1 MATLVNTPDETE
13 EDREQM
19 KKDQEENVK
28 VAVQLAEEERVRRMS
43 VDDKAKMQEDMVRA
57 KSIADAKKAADEEQK
72 ARVQQSEQANVMA
85 EVNRQ
90 AGIEKAKAAASGAQ
104 VEQVFETI
112 MKQNSGVRWFVCKLT
127 KNKKGLSN
135 EGTGETWESFV
146 DAFVDSEVM
155 WGVFTVHGVDERR
168 SVVSVRTK
176 PVSVCW
182 VGPTVKPMKRM
193 QALQGTKIFKD
204 ILGGAVAVNVEAT
217 SKEDL
222 DMKEI
227 AVKIADCGGAHKP
240 SHYDFSSM
248 KLSLED
254 IGKNVE
260 GDKY

>member
-1 MATLVNTPDETE
+1 MSSLANTADETA

-19 KKDQEENVK
+19 QKDREENVK
-28 VAVQLAEEERVRRMS
+28 KAVALAEGERERRLS
-43 VDDKAKMQEDMVRA
+43 IDDKAKMQEDMVRA
-57 KSIADAKKAADEEQK
+57 NNVAVAKKAADEEQQ
-72 ARVQQSEQANVMA
+72 ARVQQSDQANVMA

-90 AGIEKAKAAASGAQ
+90 AAVESAKAAASGAQ

-146 DAFVDSEVM
+146 EAFQESEVM
-155 WGVFTVHGVDERR
+155 WGVFAVHGVDERR

-193 QALQGTKIFKD
+193 QALQGTRIFKD
-204 ILGGAVAVNVEAT
+204 MLGGAVAVNIEAT

-254 IGKNVE
+254 IGKSVS

>member
-1 MATLVNTPDETE
+1 MATLVNTPDETQ

-43 VDDKAKMQEDMVRA
+43 IDDKAKMQEDMVRA

-127 KNKKGLSN
+127 KNI
-135 EGTGETWESFV
+135 
-146 DAFVDSEVM
+146 
-155 WGVFTVHGVDERR
+155 
-168 SVVSVRTK
+168 SV
-176 PVSVCW
+176 
-182 VGPTVKPMKRM
+182 
-193 QALQGTKIFKD
+193 I
-204 ILGGAVAVNVEAT
+204 
-217 SKEDL
+217 
-222 DMKEI
+222 
-227 AVKIADCGGAHKP
+227 
-240 SHYDFSSM
+240 Y
-248 KLSLED
+248 LSLHFILQLEMFHH
-254 IGKNVE
+254 
-260 GDKY
+260 

>member
-1 MATLVNTPDETE
+1 MATLVNTPDETQ

-28 VAVQLAEEERVRRMS
+28 VAVQLAEEERIRRMS

-57 KSIADAKKAADEEQK
+57 KSIADAKKAADDEQK

-217 SKEDL
+217 AKEDL

-254 IGKNVE
+254 IGKSVE

>member
-1 MATLVNTPDETE
+1 MSSLANTQDETP

-19 KKDQEENVK
+19 QKDREENVK
-28 VAVQLAEEERVRRMS
+28 KAVALAEGERERRMS
-43 VDDKAKMQEDMVRA
+43 IDDKAKVQEDMVRA
-57 KSIADAKKAADEEQK
+57 NNVAAAKKAADEEQQ
-72 ARVQQSEQANVMA
+72 ARVQQTEQANVMA

-90 AGIEKAKAAASGAQ
+90 ASVESAKAAASGAQ

-135 EGTGETWESFV
+135 EGTGESWDSFV
-146 DAFVDSEVM
+146 EAFQDSEVM
-155 WGVFTVHGVDERR
+155 WGVFAVHGVDERR

-193 QALQGTKIFKD
+193 QALQGTRIFKD
-204 ILGGAVAVNVEAT
+204 MLGGAVAVNVEAT

-222 DMKEI
+222 DMKDI

-254 IGKNVE
+254 IGKSVS

>member
-1 MATLVNTPDETE
+1 MSSLANTADETP

-19 KKDQEENVK
+19 QKDREENVK
-28 VAVQLAEEERVRRMS
+28 KAVALAEGERERRMS
-43 VDDKAKMQEDMVRA
+43 IDDKAKVQEDMVRA
-57 KSIADAKKAADEEQK
+57 NNVAAAKKAADEEQK
-72 ARVQQSEQANVMA
+72 ARVQQSDQANVMA
-85 EVNRQ
+85 QVNRQ
-90 AGIEKAKAAASGAQ
+90 AAVESAKAAASGAQ

-146 DAFVDSEVM
+146 EAFQESEVM
-155 WGVFTVHGVDERR
+155 WGVFAVHGVDERR

-193 QALQGTKIFKD
+193 QALQGTRIFKD
-204 ILGGAVAVNVEAT
+204 MLGGAVAVNIEAT

-222 DMKEI
+222 DMKDI

-254 IGKNVE
+254 IGKSVS

>member
-1 MATLVNTPDETE
+1 MATLVNTPDETQ

-43 VDDKAKMQEDMVRA
+43 IDDKAKMQEDMVRA
-57 KSIADAKKAADEEQK
+57 KSIADAKKAADDEQK

-204 ILGGAVAVNVEAT
+204 MLGGAVAVNVEAT
-217 SKEDL
+217 AKEDL

-254 IGKNVE
+254 IGKNVS